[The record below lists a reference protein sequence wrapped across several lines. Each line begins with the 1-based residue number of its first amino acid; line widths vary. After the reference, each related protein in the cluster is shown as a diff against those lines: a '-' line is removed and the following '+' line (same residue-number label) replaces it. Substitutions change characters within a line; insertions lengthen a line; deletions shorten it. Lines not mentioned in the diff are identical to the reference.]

1 MSNTVNHLLN
11 QNRLANAGPAEEAD
25 LAALDVRGEQVE
37 NLDAGLQHLGLGLQ
51 VIESRRIAMDRPAL
65 GDLDGRRIDV
75 EDVTGHVPHV
85 ALGDI
90 AHRHS
95 DRGAGVTDLGATAQT
110 VSRLERD
117 GTHDVLADVQGHLE
131 GDGMGLTHHLGVDV
145 KGIEDLR
152 HLSSRKLDVDDG
164 ADDTDDAANAGS
176 LVLRLGGNSC
186 RSHDVLS
193 HSCGV
198 DSARAAAPPT
208 ISVISWVMA
217 A

>member
-1 MSNTVNHLLN
+1 
-11 QNRLANAGPAEEAD
+11 
-25 LAALDVRGEQVE
+25 
-37 NLDAGLQHLGLGLQ
+37 
-51 VIESRRIAMDRPAL
+51 
-65 GDLDGRRIDV
+65 
-75 EDVTGHVPHV
+75 
-85 ALGDI
+85 
-90 AHRHS
+90 
-95 DRGAGVTDLGATAQT
+95 
-110 VSRLERD
+110 
-117 GTHDVLADVQGHLE
+117 
-131 GDGMGLTHHLGVDV
+131 MGLTHHLGVDV
-145 KGIEDLR
+145 KGIKDLR

-193 HSCGV
+193 HSCGA